1 MRYAL
6 ISLVLLVG
14 MLLPLQ
20 AGMNAEFRRHAG
32 HALLAGVTNFMV
44 GLGAI
49 VLVALVMRVSPPA
62 LSDLRQIPWWAWLGG
77 TLGASLVVTSVI
89 AAPKLGAAMLVAC
102 LVCGQL
108 TGALLIDQ
116 FGIAGYPQRPIT
128 PMRLV
133 GVLLLIAGV
142 IVIERSLAA
151 PKPAAESNNAES
163 FESAGGSPA
172 ENHAP
177 PP

>member
-14 MLLPLQ
+14 LLLPLQ

-32 HALLAGVTNFMV
+32 HALLAGVANFVV

-49 VLVALVMRVSPPA
+49 VLVALVMRVSPPVM
-62 LSDLRQIPWWAWLGG
+62 SDVRQIPWWAWLGG
-77 TLGASLVVTSVI
+77 TLGASLVLTSVI

-108 TGALLIDQ
+108 TGALIIDQ

-128 PMRLV
+128 PLRIV

-151 PKPAAESNNAES
+151 PKPAADSNGTES
-163 FESAGGSPA
+163 SAAIEGSPPD
-172 ENHAP
+172 NHAP